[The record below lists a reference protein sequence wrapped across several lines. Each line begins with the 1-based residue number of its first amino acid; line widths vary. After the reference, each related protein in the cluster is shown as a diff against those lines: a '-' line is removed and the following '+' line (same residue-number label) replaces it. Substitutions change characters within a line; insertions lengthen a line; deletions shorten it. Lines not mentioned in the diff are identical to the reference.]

1 MQPHLRDFYQ
11 NNNPQLQQYDACQYG
26 DVLPF
31 YAKPTPIQLPAHPNP
46 TLLPAPPPFDLD
58 FDYLRSTN
66 GGSLSG
72 TDPILDGLRP
82 AAPSSASSGRARDRA
97 RVTVRGGSPPASSS
111 ADWPPV
117 PDLIPDSPSSFSP
130 PPPKTFLV
138 PPPPSSTSSSSSR
151 PGPGPR
157 PRSSFVHPA
166 VAGAQAVAVMAPPQ
180 QQPQQPPAA
189 PDSLARND
197 FRSASVPPLGEIP
210 KPRRRRT
217 QEWSEQGSFVS
228 SVYAP
233 NAPALVAAAVASV
246 TAAPSSSSSSL
257 HPQLPGFAPVGTLP
271 YTFSQLGSA
280 STFTPSPT
288 EEAGQSSFYAPSVDH
303 PLSLHEQ
310 QDLLDRVKRDL
321 NGVDLDSIKGPL
333 RALALSGGPS
343 THDLAPPNQIMTMND
358 LSPHRG
364 TRLVSKPLSSTRD
377 DEMARKTVSPQE
389 AFLDYEDVDHRLH
402 AKSRL
407 GNNIS
412 SSFGLGV
419 GASLFAPLPTVASSV
434 PRPASSPVTGSRSA
448 EGAPTSPHTSPPSVT
463 SLPST
468 SPRHNQGFALFPRKP
483 HPFAVPQNAV
493 SWAERQAG
501 HESNDAADD
510 YERESSDG
518 DGDGDVEGDKN
529 LQPSNRAGEFG
540 SGTIAGK
547 QPARSAAA
555 ELFDSDEDDRHSLP
569 SVYARSTG
577 GSDHEVVGHFDDDEA
592 SIGQDK
598 PGTVPKA
605 VKATIDETLHSTS
618 TLTDRPVSL
627 GTASVS
633 STPPPPPSA
642 LTNEATSSIP
652 APALAWAKPPPH
664 PMRSSSQRTLETLQP
679 APVGGDDIADAL
691 GEMDTVNDAPSP
703 GNGRGSIS
711 AQQKRSRSPA
721 AEEDDMEDAEGD
733 DDDDESVDDASFQDS
748 DGSTKKPPRAPTKRG
763 RASAAPHKRR
773 RRVPSARIPS
783 AASTTATTSS
793 SLACSHKMPDGSICG
808 VVFRRPY
815 DLARHRGTIHG
826 EGGKA
831 GKKHDWICKQC
842 GGSFSRK
849 DALIRHGRIRNH
861 KAGL

>member
-11 NNNPQLQQYDACQYG
+11 NSNPQLQHETEYR
-26 DVLPF
+26 DVL
-31 YAKPTPIQLPAHPNP
+31 YAKPTPIPIPHPQAALP
-46 TLLPAPPPFDLD
+46 LPPFDFD
-58 FDYLRSTN
+58 FDYVRSLN
-66 GGSLSG
+66 SLGGAGSESQQQH
-72 TDPILDGLRP
+72 PILDGPRS
-82 AAPSSASSGRARDRA
+82 AAASNSISARARDRA
-97 RVTVRGGSPPASSS
+97 WVLGGSPSASSS
-111 ADWPPV
+111 SDWPPV

-130 PPPKTFLV
+130 PSTFLV
-138 PPPPSSTSSSSSR
+138 PPPASNR
-151 PGPGPR
+151 PGPGS
-157 PRSSFVHPA
+157 RSSFVYPA
-166 VAGAQAVAVMAPPQ
+166 VAVAQAVAVMAP
-180 QQPQQPPAA
+180 QQPPPPPA
-189 PDSLARND
+189 PELARND
-197 FRSASVPPLGEIP
+197 FRSTSVPPLGEIP

-228 SVYAP
+228 SVYGHTAQP
-233 NAPALVAAAVASV
+233 TTAAAPPPPS
-246 TAAPSSSSSSL
+246 SSSSSSL

-271 YTFSQLGSA
+271 YAFSQLGST

-288 EEAGQSSFYAPSVDH
+288 EEAGQTSFYAPSVDH

-343 THDLAPPNQIMTMND
+343 THDVASSSQILTMNH
-358 LSPHRG
+358 LSPNRG
-364 TRLVSKPLSSTRD
+364 NRLVSKPLNSARD

-402 AKSRL
+402 ANSRL

-419 GASLFAPLPTVASSV
+419 GASLFAPLPTVASPV
-434 PRPASSPVTGSRSA
+434 PRPASSPVTGAKSND
-448 EGAPTSPHTSPPSVT
+448 GAPASPHTSPPNVA

-468 SPRHNQGFALFPRKP
+468 SPRHNQGFTLFPRKP

-501 HESNDAADD
+501 HEANDAADE

-518 DGDGDVEGDKN
+518 DGDGDGDGDKKFESVA
-529 LQPSNRAGEFG
+529 LSKRAGESDTQG
-540 SGTIAGK
+540 AVAGK
-547 QPARSAAA
+547 QPVRSAAA

-577 GSDHEVVGHFDDDEA
+577 GSDHEVVAHFDDDEA

-598 PGTVPKA
+598 PAAVPDA
-605 VKATIDETLHSTS
+605 VKAAIGETLASTLTSSSSS
-618 TLTDRPVSL
+618 TLTDRPVPL
-627 GTASVS
+627 GSASGS
-633 STPPPPPSA
+633 STPYPPPSTPA
-642 LTNEATSSIP
+642 NEQAPTP
-652 APALAWAKPPPH
+652 APPLAWAKPPPH
-664 PMRSSSQRTLETLQP
+664 PMRGSAQRAFEALQHSVDS
-679 APVGGDDIADAL
+679 VGGDDAAVTDGEFISSAVDEAL
-691 GEMDTVNDAPSP
+691 DTRTS
-703 GNGRGSIS
+703 GRRLSIS
-711 AQQKRSRSPA
+711 AQRKRSRSPA
-721 AEEDDMEDAEGD
+721 EEGMEDADGE
-733 DDDDESVDDASFQDS
+733 DDDESVGDASFHDL
-748 DGSTKKPPRAPTKRG
+748 DGSKAPRAPTKRA
-763 RASAAPHKRR
+763 RSSAAPNKRR
-773 RRVPSARIPS
+773 RRVPSA
-783 AASTTATTSS
+783 ASTTATSSS

-815 DLARHRGTIHG
+815 DLARHRETIHG

-849 DALIRHGRIRNH
+849 DALIRHGRIRTHN
-861 KAGL
+861 AGL